1 MTAFCFMLHKK
12 GMPTLPIKCL
22 EQSKINSDLAMK
34 KNDKT
39 EFRRKKNASS
49 NKEPGLFMKRGGWG
63 RGASKISLTSL
74 SSLIFVD

>member
-1 MTAFCFMLHKK
+1 
-12 GMPTLPIKCL
+12 
-22 EQSKINSDLAMK
+22 MK
-34 KNDKT
+34 KKVDNT
-39 EFRRKKNASS
+39 EFEKKNASL

>member
-1 MTAFCFMLHKK
+1 MLHKK

-39 EFRRKKNASS
+39 EFRRKKML
-49 NKEPGLFMKRGGWG
+49 P
-63 RGASKISLTSL
+63 
-74 SSLIFVD
+74 